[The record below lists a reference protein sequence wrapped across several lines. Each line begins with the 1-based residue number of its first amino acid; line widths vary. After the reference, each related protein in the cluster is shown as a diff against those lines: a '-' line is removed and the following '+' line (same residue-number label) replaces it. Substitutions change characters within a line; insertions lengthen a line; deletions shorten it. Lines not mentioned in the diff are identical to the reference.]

1 MYRKHVLI
9 YFMLLYSLDLKES
22 KRKLPHTIILKAWSP
37 DQVHQHHL
45 GTGV

>member
-9 YFMLLYSLDLKES
+9 YFILLYSLYLKES